1 MEHVYVLLLH
11 SCSLTVNLISLKV
24 SGVLFKQRFTTF
36 SHKNNNKKPQ
46 ATHKNKTGFQYSGLT
61 KSLLKV
67 IFKNSLYFDTKSII
81 FSNS

>member
-11 SCSLTVNLISLKV
+11 SCSLTVNLVSLTV
-24 SGVLFKQRFTTF
+24 SEVLFKQRFNTF

-46 ATHKNKTGFQYSGLT
+46 ATHKNKKGFQYSGHA

-67 IFKNSLYFDTKSII
+67 IFKNGLYFGTKSII